1 VAGLQYTL
9 TCVASV
15 VPHTIIQPYI
25 TWLDPLG
32 NITAEK
38 ASGTSLDLKFS
49 ALTLSAQGQ
58 YTCRVTLQFDSL
70 GQTYTAEETVSVDVE
85 GTVWYIYIR
94 LVTAIYCS
102 YFTVQPVLF
111 QLCFLGISDCLQWKV
126 CDLCSMQY
134 FNNMFYRRLIRM
146 RKSMRL
152 LLLSLTL

>member
-1 VAGLQYTL
+1 MAGLQYTL

-49 ALTLSAQGQ
+49 VLTLSAQGQ

-85 GTVWYIYIR
+85 GTVWCIHQTCYCYILFI
-94 LVTAIYCS
+94 LHSSTSTLPAS
-102 YFTVQPVLF
+102 FPWYF
-111 QLCFLGISDCLQWKV
+111 
-126 CDLCSMQY
+126 
-134 FNNMFYRRLIRM
+134 
-146 RKSMRL
+146 
-152 LLLSLTL
+152 